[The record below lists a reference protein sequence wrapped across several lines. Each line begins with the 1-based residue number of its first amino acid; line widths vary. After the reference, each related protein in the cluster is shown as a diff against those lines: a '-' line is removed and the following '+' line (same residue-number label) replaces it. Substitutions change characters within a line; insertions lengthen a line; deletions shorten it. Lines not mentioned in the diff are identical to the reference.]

1 MIIQNIVVNA
11 CTPQTIVIGRRT
23 TYDTLQIVFDLSY
36 LAEAYGSGAAVLVV
50 KRSQDETAYPAT
62 VAQEGNTLT
71 WTISEVDTYYVGAGE
86 CELMWYVDG
95 GLAKTIIYPVVVMRD
110 ILQTTEA
117 APDAYEN
124 WVESLTALGA
134 ETQQHALDAAQ
145 SATDAEAAQTG
156 AEAAADRAEDALEEF
171 TTPTASATSLAPEAQ
186 ATAAYSSGHFTFGI
200 PRGAQGATGAT
211 PDLEIGTVETLE
223 PDQPATATITG
234 TPENPVLNLG
244 IPKGEKGEGGGGG
257 AVKSV
262 NGKTGVVVL
271 TAADVGAGTYS
282 KPSGGI
288 PKTDL
293 AAAVQTSLGKA
304 DTALQTAPVS
314 SVAGKTGAVTLD
326 AGDAAF
332 SDSATYSA
340 GTVGAALS
348 AQKNAISQNK
358 EAVAD
363 TQSMIATVEATTTA
377 SKNYAVGDLL
387 VYDGKL
393 YEVTSAIATG
403 ATIIV
408 GSNVAQT
415 TVEDQIGS
423 GGAVDDVQINGT
435 SIVSSGVANIPIA
448 TDSSVGVVRADS
460 DFGTGV
466 YSQRVFV
473 ARAYPDHIKAG
484 TQSYRPI
491 TPIEQHTSTFYGLAK
506 AAGDTTQSASAN
518 TVGTYTDDAKAAIQ
532 TMLGVAGIVGTVE
545 GSTASKAYAVGDAF
559 LHSGALYKATTSIAL
574 GDAITPGTNCTQT
587 TLISIIKGE

>member
-62 VAQEGNTLT
+62 VAQDGNTLT

-145 SATDAEAAQTG
+145 SATDAEAAQTA
-156 AEAAADRAEDALEEF
+156 AETAADRAEDALEEF

-211 PDLEIGTVETLE
+211 PDFEIGTVETLE

-257 AVKSV
+257 GAVESV

-304 DTALQTAPVS
+304 DTALQAAPVS

-332 SDSATYSA
+332 SDSATYAA

-348 AQKNAISQNK
+348 AQKNAISQK
-358 EAVAD
+358 AD
-363 TQSMIATVEATTTA
+363 KTVATTTA
-377 SKNYAVGDLL
+377 
-387 VYDGKL
+387 DGLMSASDKTKL
-393 YEVTSAIATG
+393 
-403 ATIIV
+403 
-408 GSNVAQT
+408 
-415 TVEDQIGS
+415 
-423 GGAVDDVQINGT
+423 DDVYADY
-435 SIVSSGVANIPIA
+435 SSALTA
-448 TDSSVGVVRADS
+448 
-460 DFGTGV
+460 
-466 YSQRVFV
+466 
-473 ARAYPDHIKAG
+473 
-484 TQSYRPI
+484 
-491 TPIEQHTSTFYGLAK
+491 
-506 AAGDTTQSASAN
+506 
-518 TVGTYTDDAKAAIQ
+518 
-532 TMLGVAGIVGTVE
+532 LGVI
-545 GSTASKAYAVGDAF
+545 
-559 LHSGALYKATTSIAL
+559 
-574 GDAITPGTNCTQT
+574 
-587 TLISIIKGE
+587 